1 MPGNHSPSV
10 LALWL
15 WAGCSAISRADD
27 IGYLEKP
34 IVVTANRTT
43 QTMDETLASA
53 TVITRDEIERQ
64 QARSMQDL
72 LHGIA
77 GVNIANNGGPGKNTT
92 LFLRGTESDHVLV
105 LIDGVRMGSVSSGT
119 TEIQNFP
126 VELIERIEIVR
137 GPRSSLYGP
146 EAVGGVIHIFTRK
159 GKKGLKPTFSF
170 GGGSYGT
177 ISGSA
182 TLSGGSERGWFNL
195 GVSGFNTNGFNA
207 CSGSPFPDSAGCFT
221 FEPDKDG
228 YRNISGSVRAG
239 YRFDNGLDIEASFLH
254 ADGNNQFDGSFINRT
269 QLMQQV
275 LGGTARFSPLKRWDI
290 TLTAGRS
297 RENSD
302 NFLEKTFMT
311 RFNARRDTA
320 SWQNDIS
327 LTPNQLLTLG
337 ADYLYDS
344 IDSTSDF
351 TITSRYNWGIFVQH
365 QIALAAHK
373 LQLSLRHDDNQQFG
387 SQVTGSASWG
397 YALTEQ
403 VRLTAS
409 FGNAFKAPTFN
420 ELYFPGFGNPDL
432 KPEDARTVE
441 IGAAGKFD
449 WANWSL
455 NLYETWIDDLIAYD
469 AGIFTSANIDKA
481 RIRGLEALFSTRI
494 KGWHLNSH
502 LTFLDPIDRSTGISR
517 GNILPRRS
525 KQAFR
530 IDAFRQFGNHYVLGA
545 MFLAEGQRYDNL
557 ENTRTLDAYVKVDLR
572 AEYLF
577 NRHWRIQ
584 GRVENL
590 FDKHYETA
598 AFFNQPGRNFFV
610 TLRYQP

>member
-1 MPGNHSPSV
+1 MLRSYSPSI
-10 LALWL
+10 LALL
-15 WAGCSAISRADD
+15 WAGYATVSWAEN
-27 IGYLEKP
+27 IGHLEEP
-34 IVVTANRTT
+34 VVVTATRTV
-43 QTMDETLASA
+43 QTVDETLASA
-53 TVITRDEIERQ
+53 TIITRDEIERQ

-77 GVNIANNGGPGKNTT
+77 GINIANNGGPGKNTT
-92 LFLRGTESDHVLV
+92 LFLRGTESDHVLILV
-105 LIDGVRMGSVSSGT
+105 DGIRMGSATSGT
-119 TEIQNFP
+119 TEIQNLP

-182 TLSGGSERGWFNL
+182 TLSGGGERGWFNL
-195 GVSGFNTNGFNA
+195 GISGFDTNGFNA
-207 CSGSPFPDSAGCFT
+207 CSGSPFPDGAGCFT

-228 YRNISGSVRAG
+228 YHNISGSARAG
-239 YRFDNGLDIEASFLH
+239 YRFDNGLDVEASFLH
-254 ADGNNQFDGSFINRT
+254 SDGNNQFDGSFVNRT
-269 QLMQQV
+269 ELVQQV
-275 LGGTARFSPLKRWDI
+275 FSGTARFSPLERWQV

-297 RENSD
+297 REDSD

-311 RFNARRDTA
+311 RFNTRRDTA
-320 SWQNDIS
+320 SWQNDIT
-327 LTPNQLLTLG
+327 LTPSQLLTIG

-344 IDSTSDF
+344 VDSTSDF
-351 TITSRYNWGIFVQH
+351 TTTSRYNWGIFAQH

-387 SQVTGSASWG
+387 SQVTGGASWG
-397 YALTEQ
+397 YALTDQ

-409 FGNAFKAPTFN
+409 FGSAFKAPTFN
-420 ELYFPGFGNPDL
+420 ELYFPDFGNPDL

-441 IGAAGKFD
+441 FGAAGKFN
-449 WANWSL
+449 WANWSV
-455 NLYETWIDDLIAYD
+455 NVYETRIDDLIAYD
-469 AGIFTSANIDKA
+469 ASTFTSANIDEA
-481 RIRGLEALFSTRI
+481 RIRGLEALFNTQI
-494 KGWHLNSH
+494 KGWHLNSN
-502 LTFLDPIDRSTGISR
+502 LTFLDPINRSNGISR
-517 GNILPRRS
+517 GNILPRRGE
-525 KQAFR
+525 QALR
-530 IDAFRQFGNHYVLGA
+530 IDASRQFGDYVLGA
-545 MFLAEGQRYDNL
+545 MFLAEGRRYDDL
-557 ENTRTLDAYVKVDLR
+557 ENTRKLSGYIKVDLR

-577 NRHWRIQ
+577 NQHWRIQ
-584 GRVENL
+584 GRIENL
-590 FDKHYETA
+590 FDKDYETA